1 MFGLVKQMFIVLLIF
16 SRSLAKVRKKCLSL
30 IDKMSVFNC

>member
-16 SRSLAKVRKKCLSL
+16 SRSLARVAVRKKCLSL
-30 IDKMSVFNC
+30 IDKPC

>member
-16 SRSLAKVRKKCLSL
+16 SRSLARVAKVRKKYLSL
-30 IDKMSVFNC
+30 IDKPC